1 MPRLTLYKPTKT
13 NDYYFMDRQIREQFD
28 IGGVGV
34 IVHKYLGPQDIADQD
49 DKTQP
54 KYTDSSATDANGNLT
69 NVEPDISELDVQDV
83 LFLENRDRVY
93 DPDIYELRGVYN
105 VADNDFDLSQFGLF
119 LTNDTL
125 FMTFHMNDMVTK
137 LGRRLMSGDVI
148 ELPHLLDEL
157 ALDQSKA
164 PIPKFYSVTDAAR
177 GSEGFSQ
184 TWYPHIWRVKL
195 APLND
200 AQEYTNLLGSNEDEN
215 SIASLVSTYNQE
227 IDINKKIQAQADADN
242 GMAGLNSDH
251 LYVLPENENP
261 STDWAYGETL
271 ASGLSF
277 PADPNQGDYFL
288 RTDFDP
294 NRLFVRRGAKWVRLY
309 DNVQKTDWESS
320 VFGSVEGFV
329 NQLGKD
335 QVSNDE
341 FDIRQPLSGAGVN
354 IKKNTE

>member
-1 MPRLTLYKPTKT
+1 
-13 NDYYFMDRQIREQFD
+13 MDRQIREQFD

-195 APLND
+195 SPLTD
-200 AQEYTNLLGSNEDEN
+200 SQEYYDILGDSEDAN
-215 SIASLVSTYNQE
+215 SLKNDVSTY
-227 IDINKKIQAQADADN
+227 
-242 GMAGLNSDH
+242 
-251 LYVLPENENP
+251 
-261 STDWAYGETL
+261 
-271 ASGLSF
+271 
-277 PADPNQGDYFL
+277 
-288 RTDFDP
+288 
-294 NRLFVRRGAKWVRLY
+294 
-309 DNVQKTDWESS
+309 KT
-320 VFGSVEGFV
+320 
-329 NQLGKD
+329 
-335 QVSNDE
+335 E
-341 FDIRQPLSGAGVN
+341 FN
-354 IKKNTE
+354 I

>member
-1 MPRLTLYKPTKT
+1 MPRLTLYKPQKT
-13 NDYYFMDRQIREQFD
+13 NDYWFMDRQIREQFD

-34 IVHKYLGPQDIADQD
+34 MVHKYLGPQDTKDQN

-54 KYTDSSATDANGNLT
+54 KYSNVSQTDADGSLT
-69 NVEPDISELDVQDV
+69 RLEPDLSELDIQDV

-93 DPDIYELRGVYN
+93 DQDVYELRGVYN
-105 VADNDFDLSQFGLF
+105 VADTDFDLSQFGLF

-137 LGRRLMSGDVI
+137 LGRRLMSGDVV

-157 ALDQSKA
+157 ALDQSAA
-164 PIPKFYSVTDAAR
+164 PIPKFYTVTDAAR

-200 AQEYTNLLGSNEDEN
+200 AQEYTDILGSNEDQD
-215 SIASLVSTYNQE
+215 SLASLVSTYNQE
-227 IDINKKIQAQADADN
+227 MDVNQKIIQQAEINYDGNIDNDHIYGLTDN
-242 GMAGLNSDH
+242 DKTYSYGGTHES
-251 LYVLPENENP
+251 LPQ
-261 STDWAYGETL
+261 
-271 ASGLSF
+271 GLSF
-277 PADPNQGDYFL
+277 PADPNEGDHFL

-309 DNVQKTDWESS
+309 DNITTTTWDSKTYGTVGD
-320 VFGSVEGFV
+320 FV
-329 NQLGKD
+329 NTLGQD
-335 QVSNDE
+335 SVNNQS
-341 FDIRQPLSGAGVN
+341 FDVQQPLSQVFKN
-354 IKKNTE
+354 KKTT

>member
-34 IVHKYLGPQDIADQD
+34 IVHKYIGPQDVVDQN

-54 KYTDSSATDANGNLT
+54 KYTDSSITDANGNLT
-69 NVEPDISELDVQDV
+69 NVEPDLSELDVQDV

-105 VADNDFDLSQFGLF
+105 VADTDFDLSQFGLF

-137 LGRRLMSGDVI
+137 MGRRLMTGDVI

-200 AQEYTNLLGSNEDEN
+200 AQEYSNLLGSNEDEN
-215 SIASLVSTYNQE
+215 SLASLVSTYNQE
-227 IDINKKIQAQADADN
+227 MDFNKKITEEAEASGGGN
-242 GMAGLNSDH
+242 YNTDH
-251 LYVLPENENP
+251 LYTTADNANP
-261 STDWAYGETL
+261 STDWTYGETL
-271 ASGLSF
+271 ESGLSF
-277 PADPNQGDYFL
+277 PASPNQGDYFL

-294 NRLFVRRGAKWVRLY
+294 NRLFVRRGSKWVRLY
-309 DNVQKTDWESS
+309 DNVATSTWDRNT
-320 VFGSVEGFV
+320 FGSVEEFV

-335 QVSNDE
+335 SVDNED
-341 FDIRQPLSGAGVN
+341 FDVRQSLHNVAKT
-354 IKKNTE
+354 KKTT

>member
-137 LGRRLMSGDVI
+137 LGRRLMAGDVI
-148 ELPHLLDEL
+148 ELPHLLDE
-157 ALDQSKA
+157 
-164 PIPKFYSVTDAAR
+164 
-177 GSEGFSQ
+177 
-184 TWYPHIWRVKL
+184 L

-227 IDINKKIQAQADADN
+227 MDINKKIQAQADADN
-242 GMAGLNSDH
+242 GMAGLKSDH

-277 PADPNQGDYFL
+277 PANPNQGDYFL

>member
-13 NDYYFMDRQIREQFD
+13 NDFYFMDKTIREQFD

-34 IVHKYLGPQDIADQD
+34 IVHKYIGPQDVADQD

-69 NVEPDISELDVQDV
+69 NVEPDISELDVQDI

-105 VADNDFDLSQFGLF
+105 VADTDFDLSQFGLF

-125 FMTFHMNDMVTK
+125 FMTFHMNDMVSK
-137 LGRRLMSGDVI
+137 LGRRLMAGDVV

-200 AQEYTNLLGSNEDEN
+200 AQEYSNLLGSNEDEN
-215 SIASLVSTYNQE
+215 SLASLVSTYNAE
-227 IDINKKIQAQADADN
+227 MDINKKIVEEAEASGGGN
-242 GMAGLNSDH
+242 YNTDH
-251 LYVLPENENP
+251 LYTTEENANP
-261 STDWAYGETL
+261 SAEWKYGETL

-277 PADPNQGDYFL
+277 PASPNQGDYFL

-309 DNVQKTDWESS
+309 DNINENTWDRNT
-320 VFGSVEGFV
+320 FGSVDEFV

-335 QVSNDE
+335 SVNNEE
-341 FDIRQPLSGAGVN
+341 FDVRQSLNTVAKT
-354 IKKNTE
+354 KKTT

>member
-13 NDYYFMDRQIREQFD
+13 NDYYFMDKTIREQFD

-34 IVHKYLGPQDIADQD
+34 IVHKYIGPQDVADQN

-54 KYTDSSATDANGNLT
+54 NYTDSSATDANGNLV
-69 NVEPDISELDVQDV
+69 NIEPDLSELDVQDV

-105 VADNDFDLSQFGLF
+105 VSDNDFDLSQFGLF

-137 LGRRLMSGDVI
+137 LGRRLMTGDVV

-157 ALDQSKA
+157 GLDQSKA

-215 SIASLVSTYNQE
+215 SLASLVSTYNQE
-227 IDINKKIQAQADADN
+227 MDINKKIVEQAEASGGGKFDT
-242 GMAGLNSDH
+242 DH

-261 STDWAYGETL
+261 STAYNYGETL

-277 PADPNQGDYFL
+277 PAQPNQGDYFL

-309 DNVQKTDWESS
+309 DNVQKTDWDAN
-320 VFGSVEGFV
+320 VFGSVEAFV
-329 NQLGKD
+329 NNLGKD
-335 QVSNDE
+335 STDNEDWEV
-341 FDIRQPLSGAGVN
+341 RQALSKTGKT
-354 IKKNTE
+354 KKTT